1 MSLFNSTDPKNPIE
15 NVVAVMK
22 VFDTVDEKTTVRKL
36 ITQVFPAETPASKII
51 EWGQS
56 SLYHGTGNIILT
68 IPEDHLSLT
77 GEDEQEK

>member
-51 EWGQS
+51 E
-56 SLYHGTGNIILT
+56 
-68 IPEDHLSLT
+68 
-77 GEDEQEK
+77 